1 MARLPLSGDIGVFIV
16 DADYNA
22 LQARSISDAEH
33 YAREKAWAYLA
44 ACQTM
49 PGWENA
55 YLSVTGPILG
65 TRESRHVNAAYQ
77 LTAEDITSGR
87 RFDDVVAL
95 GAWAMEYHHTAGA
108 QSTWTP
114 VKDKDTYDIP
124 LRTLICVDTPNL
136 YAAGRAADGDQ
147 YAGGSLRVMGTALA
161 TGHAAGVAAA
171 VHAAAGKPVPARQDS
186 KNCKGRMPG
195 WLGYSHANCCRQHR
209 CDLEGVRSPPYL
221 WPPRRLAERIHR
233 RAAPRPRNCVGA
245 RPS

>member
-1 MARLPLSGDIGVFIV
+1 MRFGGVPASLTPSHDDLIKAVQAAKLKGDPLLDKEDSLMARLPLSGDIGIFIV

-22 LQARSISDAEH
+22 LKARSISDAEQ

-44 ACQTM
+44 ACRTM

-77 LTAEDITSGR
+77 LTAEDIMSGR

-95 GAWAMEYHHTAGA
+95 GAWAMEYHDAAGA
-108 QSTWTP
+108 PSMWTS
-114 VKDKDTYDIP
+114 VKDKETYDIP
-124 LRTLICVDTPNL
+124 LRTLSSVDTPNR

-171 VHAAAGKPVPARQDS
+171 LHAAEGNPVPARQVQQELQKQD
-186 KNCKGRMPG
+186 
-195 WLGYSHANCCRQHR
+195 A
-209 CDLEGVRSPPYL
+209 
-221 WPPRRLAERIHR
+221 RLAG
-233 RAAPRPRNCVGA
+233 C
-245 RPS
+245 